1 MCILIENEWLL
12 SRSVTDTAASIF
24 IAILCTAKMSDRR
37 TKMDQ
42 PAKARIMSREYK
54 ENDGHAT
61 DWSSRAQRAAD
72 KNYPTQRGGP
82 HYHDHDGQENSGGWG
97 CVLL

>member
-1 MCILIENEWLL
+1 
-12 SRSVTDTAASIF
+12 
-24 IAILCTAKMSDRR
+24 MSDKR

-42 PAKARIMSREYK
+42 DAKARIMSSVYK
-54 ENDGHAT
+54 KNDGHAT

-72 KNYPTQRGGP
+72 KNYPTQKGGP
-82 HYHDHDGQENSGGWG
+82 HYHDHDGQEDSGGWG